1 MNFGTSELVE
11 YQSLLGE
18 LKRRLGLS
26 CIMIYERDELMP
38 YYLLALRHIL
48 EVLITED
55 LTNPESVEKIIELY
69 DLGQNQIIEHDIIT
83 MLGDYCVDPMEPKD
97 FDPFLWIDAWVD
109 LMKTLYVQLA
119 QNYANLFTEEPH
131 GCQCSC
137 SIDDETYTVPKKS
150 ALGSQYIKSCGCGN

>member
-38 YYLLALRHIL
+38 YYIIAISHIL
-48 EVLITED
+48 EILITED
-55 LTNPESVEKIIELY
+55 LVNPESVAKIIELY
-69 DLGQNQIIEHDIIT
+69 DSGQEQIVSLNLSE
-83 MLGDYCVDPMEPKD
+83 MLSEYGVN
-97 FDPFLWIDAWVD
+97 LWEEFNPILWVDAWID

-119 QNYANLFTEEPH
+119 YNYANLFTEESF

-137 SIDDETYTVPKKS
+137 ELEDGTYVLPEKS
-150 ALGSQYIKSCGCGN
+150 ALGSQYIKSCGCGG

>member
-26 CIMIYERDELMP
+26 CIMVYERDELMP
-38 YYLLALRHIL
+38 YYIIALRHIL
-48 EVLITED
+48 EILITED
-55 LTNPESVEKIIELY
+55 LINPESVAKIIELY
-69 DLGQNQIIEHDIIT
+69 DSGQEQIVSYNLPEMLSEYGVNLG
-83 MLGDYCVDPMEPKD
+83 GDFNPIFWV
-97 FDPFLWIDAWVD
+97 DAWVD

-119 QNYANLFTEEPH
+119 YNYANLFTEESF

-137 SIDDETYTVPKKS
+137 ELDDGTYVLPEKS
-150 ALGSQYIKSCGCGN
+150 ALGSQYIKSCGCGG